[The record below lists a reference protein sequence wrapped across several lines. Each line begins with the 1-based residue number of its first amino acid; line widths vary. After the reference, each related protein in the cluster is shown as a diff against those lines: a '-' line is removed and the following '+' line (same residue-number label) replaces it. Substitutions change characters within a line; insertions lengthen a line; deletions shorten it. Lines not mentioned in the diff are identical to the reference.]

1 MLSPAQLEELF
12 ETLGTPQAGRKM
24 ILKARKDAPV
34 RPVLSNSS
42 NLISHYPS
50 QKMQRVI
57 ATESHTVEFAAM
69 LQYECDQEI
78 LEYFAQPLQVDHVL
92 TSPSGK
98 TERLLHTPD
107 FLFITAEGFFVEE
120 WREETRLL
128 KLAIRKPDRFIR
140 EASGWR
146 FPLAEDYFAERG
158 ITYRLRSAEEL
169 PRQYIQN
176 LEFLRSY
183 FEASC
188 APPNAEELKLL
199 REAFEDRPSIYLSEL
214 ANLPGISSDAVYKA
228 IADRIVAFDLYSDN
242 LGETHRVQA
251 YRDVPTMRF
260 LQQSQAPSVGIPQER
275 LDCTIESG
283 GRIVMG
289 KQEYEIVCVS
299 EEKVTTL
306 CSGKTIEFKLDIL
319 QRMHQK
325 GQLKIYSDK
334 LSPLGSEVDGS
345 RLAEFSPKQLDVAL
359 TRAKWIQMAAS
370 DPNSVPRS
378 ERTIRRYR
386 EAARKAGDNALDQ
399 HLALVPLDH
408 LKGRWDRRISQ
419 SMLELIKATAQG
431 KYNDPSNPSQTNVY
445 RVFSAACLEADLK
458 RCSFRTFAQEL
469 RGLSSTRARMGK
481 RMAYQQAQFVSYLDI
496 HQEVHGVRPFQI
508 VHIDHTELQ
517 IELCLPGSK
526 KSLGRAWLTL
536 AMDAESRAVVG
547 FYLSFDPPS
556 YRSCMMVLRDIV
568 RRHGRLP
575 EMLLLDN
582 GKEFHSASM
591 SRVCALYGVILRYRP
606 SGKPRVGSVM
616 ERLFNTTQS
625 QLINQLKGNTQ
636 MLRYARMATKS
647 VLPENFVAWPLPGL
661 HAAMDYYFTFL
672 YGKEP
677 HPTHLEGPVEHLE
690 RRLKETGERKNRL
703 VAYDRRLLIET
714 CPSPDDGPTRK
725 VNCQR
730 GVKVNHLLYHCEAF
744 RSPKLDGVA
753 VEIRVDP
760 WDIRFVYALVDNAWV
775 KCANNQLAK
784 YRSYT
789 EVELRYALDEATKNK
804 KVTKKDTSQARILE
818 WLLVLD
824 PTNWDNRLKEDGQ
837 KLAETRLLY
846 DGLQMTSVEPPA
858 PGSLATQQ
866 ATARASPPR
875 TALKT
880 EPTEPEFPSP
890 STHRKSSRWN
900 LEADFELF

>member
-12 ETLGTPQAGRKM
+12 ESLGTPQAGRKM
-24 ILKARKDAPV
+24 ILKARKEAPV
-34 RPVLSNSS
+34 RRVLSNSS
-42 NLISHYPS
+42 NLITRYPS

-57 ATESHTVEFAAM
+57 ATESHTVEFQAM
-69 LQYECDQEI
+69 LQYEHDQEI
-78 LEYFAQPLQVDHVL
+78 LEYFAQPLEVDQVL
-92 TSPSGK
+92 ARPSGK
-98 TERLLHTPD
+98 TERLHHTPD
-107 FLFITAEGFFVEE
+107 FLFITAEGFVLEE
-120 WREETRLL
+120 WREEARLL
-128 KLAIRKPDRFIR
+128 KLAVKNPDRFLR

-158 ITYRLRSAEEL
+158 ITYRLRTAEEL
-169 PRQYIQN
+169 PRQYLQN

-183 FEASC
+183 FDASC
-188 APPNAEELKLL
+188 PPPNLEELKLL
-199 REAFEDRPSIYLSEL
+199 REAFEDCPSIHLSEL
-214 ANLPGISSDAVYKA
+214 ANWPGISSDTVYKA
-228 IADRIVAFDLYSDN
+228 IADRIVAFDYYRDN
-242 LGETHRVQA
+242 LGETHRVQV
-251 YRDVPTMRF
+251 YRDEPTMRF
-260 LQQSQAPSVGIPQER
+260 LQESQSPSVGIPQER

-289 KQEYEIVCVS
+289 NQEYEIVCVS
-299 EEKVTTL
+299 AEKVTTT
-306 CSGKTIEFKLDIL
+306 CSGKTMEFKLDII

-325 GQLKIYSDK
+325 GQLKIYSDS
-334 LSPLGSEVDGS
+334 LSPLGSELDGS
-345 RLAEFSPKQLDVAL
+345 RLAEFSPKQLEAAL
-359 TRAKWIQMAAS
+359 TRAKWVQMAAL
-370 DPNSVPRS
+370 DPKSVPRS
-378 ERTIRRYR
+378 IRTIRRYR

-399 HLALVPLDH
+399 NLALVPMDH
-408 LKGRWDRRISQ
+408 LKGRRPRRISQ
-419 SMLELIKATAQG
+419 SVLELIRATVRG

-445 RVFSAACLEADLK
+445 RSFSAACLEAGLEP
-458 RCSFRTFAQEL
+458 CSFRTFAQEL

-481 RMAYQQAQFVSYLDI
+481 RMAYQQAQFVSYLHI
-496 HQEVHGVRPFQI
+496 HHEVHGVRPFQI
-508 VHIDHTELQ
+508 VHIDHTEIQ

-582 GKEFHSASM
+582 GKEFHSASLA
-591 SRVCALYGVILRYRP
+591 RVCALYGVILRYRP

-616 ERLFNTTQS
+616 ERLFNTSQS
-625 QLINQLKGNTQ
+625 QLINQLEGNTQ
-636 MLRYARMATKS
+636 LLRHARMATKS
-647 VLPENFVAWPLPGL
+647 VLPEKFVAWPLPGL

-714 CPSPDDGPTRK
+714 CPSPSEGPTRK
-725 VNCQR
+725 VDFQR
-730 GVKVNHLLYHCEAF
+730 GVKVNHLYYDCNEFHG
-744 RSPKLDGVA
+744 SKLDGVD
-753 VEIRVDP
+753 VEVRVDP
-760 WDIRFVYALVDNAWV
+760 WDIRFVYALVNNAWV
-775 KCANNQLAK
+775 KCANNQLAR

-789 EVELRYALDEATKNK
+789 EVELRYALEEARRAK
-804 KVTKKDTSQARILE
+804 KVTKKDVSEARILE

-858 PGSLATQQ
+858 LDSMATQQ
-866 ATARASPPR
+866 TAVRASPPR
-875 TALKT
+875 PALKSEST
-880 EPTEPEFPSP
+880 KPESKTP
-890 STHRKSSRWN
+890 STRQKSTRWN
-900 LEADFELF
+900 QEEDYELL